1 MFECKLKHL
10 EFIQDVITRMN
21 RNSFLIKGWAVTLV
35 SALFALAA
43 KDANLNFVLVSYI
56 AVGIFWILDGFFIT
70 TERKFRDLYDAVKD
84 KEESQIDF
92 SMDIRQFVKG
102 NRHWL
107 CGIFSQTLIPFYG
120 SLIIVTLIVMS
131 FMNGASNG

>member
-1 MFECKLKHL
+1 MFECKIKHL
-10 EFIQDVITRMN
+10 EFIQNVIARMSH
-21 RNSFLIKGWAVTLV
+21 NSFLIKGWAVTLV

-56 AVGIFWILDGFFIT
+56 AVGVFWILDGFFIT
-70 TERKFRDLYDAVKD
+70 TERKFRDLYDVVITKD
-84 KEESQIDF
+84 ESQIDF
-92 SMDIRQFVKG
+92 SMDIREFSKG

-120 SLIIVTLIVMS
+120 SLILVTLIVMS
-131 FMNGASNG
+131 FINGVSNG